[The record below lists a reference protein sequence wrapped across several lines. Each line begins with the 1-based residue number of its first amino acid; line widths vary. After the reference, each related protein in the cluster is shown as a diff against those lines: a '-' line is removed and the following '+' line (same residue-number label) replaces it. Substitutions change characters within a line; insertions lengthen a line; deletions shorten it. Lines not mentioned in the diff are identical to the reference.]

1 MNFQKVQ
8 DGDFV
13 SLISEDEATSN
24 FFPYNI
30 ESQVF
35 STKVSNS
42 DVWGQGKIK
51 LVAPNTQESRKEAS
65 MTFSD
70 KNNPISKINTIT
82 SFNPVKGQFKDLPSE
97 FGDINYLINND
108 DSIFV
113 IQSSRCSS
121 VPVNRNIITDGGGGE
136 SLVAA
141 KSVLGTER
149 YYAGNYGCDDNPESV
164 CDIGNTVYFASKGA
178 RQVYKFNPSS
188 GIQVISEVGMKTF
201 FKDLFEK
208 AEADE
213 LQGMGEIKV
222 VGGYDPYEDTYIL
235 SVYNQPIIIEEVV
248 EEDDT
253 SGEDDATAV
262 DDDTSGET
270 GGDTTDTGDDA
281 TEEDTSEDDATDVTD
296 EDDSSSGGGS
306 PGGADVDSGLGGVGG
321 LVLPEDPGDILDI
334 ITY

>member
-1 MNFQKVQ
+1 M
-8 DGDFV
+8 
-13 SLISEDEATSN
+13 
-24 FFPYNI
+24 
-30 ESQVF
+30 
-35 STKVSNS
+35 
-42 DVWGQGKIK
+42 WGQGKIK

-113 IQSSRCSS
+113 IQSTRCSS

-164 CDIGNTVYFASKGA
+164 CDIGNTVYFASKSK

-201 FKDLFEK
+201 FKDLFEQ

-235 SVYNQPIIIEEVV
+235 SVYNQPTIIEEVV
-248 EEDDT
+248 QEDDSSDEEEEDF
-253 SGEDDATAV
+253 S
-262 DDDTSGET
+262 
-270 GGDTTDTGDDA
+270 
-281 TEEDTSEDDATDVTD
+281 EENEGVNPDVTD
-296 EDDSSSGGGS
+296 EDDSSVGGGSGGGE
-306 PGGADVDSGLGGVGG
+306 VDSGPSLGGI
-321 LVLPEDPGDILDI
+321 VLPDDPEDILDR